1 MTTYAELLSNCQQ
14 WTEDDSAE
22 YLAAFPEIVA
32 RSEDRIFLDVP
43 DLQHHRAVETGN
55 FTSSNRLL
63 SLTTTNL
70 RKIQSLQVTSSS
82 AEVFLQ
88 RREISYIDAY
98 TPSSTTTGVP
108 KYYARFSP
116 TQIAV
121 APSPSS
127 AYAYTLRYWAIP
139 ARLTSSNTTTTL
151 GITYPDLLQ
160 KACLYE
166 SGLFLQQE
174 EETIFPMWK
183 ADYESAAAKVVAEV
197 QRSYAEDNL
206 TGA

>member
-1 MTTYAELLSNCQQ
+1 MTTYTELLSNCQQ

-88 RREISYIDAY
+88 RREI
-98 TPSSTTTGVP
+98 
-108 KYYARFSP
+108 
-116 TQIAV
+116 
-121 APSPSS
+121 
-127 AYAYTLRYWAIP
+127 YAYTLRYWAIP

-151 GITYPDLLQ
+151 GTTYPDLLQ